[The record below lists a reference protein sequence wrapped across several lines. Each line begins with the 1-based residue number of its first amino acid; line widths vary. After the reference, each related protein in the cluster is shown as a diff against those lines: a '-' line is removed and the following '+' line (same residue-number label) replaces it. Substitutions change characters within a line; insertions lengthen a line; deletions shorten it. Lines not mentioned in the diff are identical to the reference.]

1 MRTRTR
7 ELQQLPL
14 MLELR
19 VLLTIIY
26 LFKERTELKVAEG
39 GPCALV
45 IGMELHTRYEFNIC
59 KKTGG
64 QQIIYSVSWDDG
76 GLRAGER

>member
-1 MRTRTR
+1 M
-7 ELQQLPL
+7 
-14 MLELR
+14 
-19 VLLTIIY
+19 
-26 LFKERTELKVAEG
+26 AEG
-39 GPCALV
+39 RPCALV

-76 GLRAGER
+76 GLRSGER